1 MPTEICARLIATDID
16 VAIVVSR
23 FNDLVTRRLLEG
35 AIDTLTRHGADPTRI
50 TIAWVPGSWEIPLAA
65 NRFASSEKYHAVICL
80 GAVIQGST
88 SHHEYI
94 NSQTAGGIMH
104 SMLNSGV
111 PITFGVLTC
120 ESLEQALER
129 AGGKAGNKG
138 HEAALAAIEMIN
150 LLRQIQ

>member
-35 AIDTLTRHGADPTRI
+35 AIDTLTRHGTDPSRI

-65 NRFASSEKYHAVICL
+65 NRFARSGKCHAVICL

-94 NSQTAGGIMH
+94 NSQTAGGIMQ
-104 SMLNSGV
+104 SMLSTGV
-111 PITFGVLTC
+111 PVTFGVLTC

-138 HEAALAAIEMIN
+138 HEAAIAAIEMVN
-150 LLRQIQ
+150 LLRQL